1 MLAYIDADLHMLKFT
16 KSEIEMYK
24 NTLAPVTGYKGKFLT
39 AQLWATKISLSTFD
53 FLKSFINISTVPY
66 FNNDYNYFVLLH
78 VTY

>member
-39 AQLWATKISLSTFD
+39 AQL
-53 FLKSFINISTVPY
+53 
-66 FNNDYNYFVLLH
+66 
-78 VTY
+78 